1 MTTAILIEEEIYYVQ
16 YASFEASNWRQIG
29 AKKKIE
35 IQEKKYTFQ
44 LYERKSWIASS
55 ILPNYL

>member
-1 MTTAILIEEEIYYVQ
+1 MTTALLIEEEIFSVQ
-16 YASFEASNWRQIG
+16 CASFEESNWWQIG
-29 AKKKIE
+29 PKKKKKSGKE
-35 IQEKKYTFQ
+35 IQ

>member
-1 MTTAILIEEEIYYVQ
+1 MTTAILIEEEIYSVQ
-16 YASFEASNWRQIG
+16 CASFEESNWWQIG
-29 AKKKIE
+29 AKTKE
-35 IQEKKYTFQ
+35 IQEKKRTFQ